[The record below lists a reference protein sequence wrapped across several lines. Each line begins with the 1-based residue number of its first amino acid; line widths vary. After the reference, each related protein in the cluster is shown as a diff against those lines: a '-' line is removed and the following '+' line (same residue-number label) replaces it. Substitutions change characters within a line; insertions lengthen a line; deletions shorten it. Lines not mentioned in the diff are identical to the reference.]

1 MMMDNNNRV
10 RIKVRKSLFKQRYF
24 LRKKKLKINLFLLIM
39 SKDRINILIDPN
51 ISKSLLLIKYL
62 MICSNE
68 YSQKEFKK

>member
-62 MICSNE
+62 TICSNE

>member
-1 MMMDNNNRV
+1 MMDNNNRV

-62 MICSNE
+62 TICSNE

>member
-1 MMMDNNNRV
+1 MDNNNRV